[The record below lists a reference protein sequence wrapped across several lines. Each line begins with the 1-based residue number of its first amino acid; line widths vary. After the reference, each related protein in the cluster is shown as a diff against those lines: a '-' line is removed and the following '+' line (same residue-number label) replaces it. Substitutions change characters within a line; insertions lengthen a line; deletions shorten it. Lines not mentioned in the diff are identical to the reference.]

1 MVNTV
6 KKIYIAEFWELG
18 QADKPVDY
26 GYFKNFNEALKAVSK
41 LEKKYR
47 WSITE
52 REFGEIDVLKDYRIA
67 FSFDYNAGDILV
79 KAGKLFSAHG
89 ARYSCRDISKMA
101 VGGNVVC
108 QDISKMTA
116 RRK

>member
-1 MVNTV
+1 V

-26 GYFKNFNEALKAVSK
+26 GYFKNFNEALKAVSD
-41 LEKKYR
+41 LGEKYR
-47 WSITE
+47 WCITE
-52 REFGEIDVLKDYRIA
+52 RELGKIDVLKDYRVA